1 MDLYEGKQKDFSA
14 RGLGGF
20 VILKNMGLVDI
31 PSHGRTT
38 SNPFGGGTKFLP
50 EKFVTAMTS
59 PKKKK
64 GHRLFRCTFPITFGL
79 NMPSNVSPNRC

>member
-38 SNPFGGGTKFLP
+38 SNPFGGHQIFARK
-50 EKFVTAMTS
+50 VCHCDDIS
-59 PKKKK
+59 KKKK
-64 GHRLFRCTFPITFGL
+64 KVTACFAAPFPL
-79 NMPSNVSPNRC
+79 LLA